1 MGYLLPIQPI
11 QSQQYANRMNMEPY
25 DFAVIGRVEK
35 VKLGDGLLN
44 GDFSSELNHSS
55 MRDERERE
63 GKEIPIVPTPT
74 TFKGF
79 VRLNPANL
87 SPVIAQVVGKGLL
100 INTYV

>member
-35 VKLGDGLLN
+35 VKLGEGLLN
-44 GDFSSELNHSS
+44 GDFSSELEQSS
-55 MRDERERE
+55 LHGERERE
-63 GKEIPIVPTPT
+63 DEEMPIVPPPT
-74 TFKGF
+74 AYKGF
-79 VRLNPANL
+79 VRPNPANL
-87 SPVIAQVVGKGLL
+87 SPVIAQVVGKGLS

>member
-11 QSQQYANRMNMEPY
+11 TSQQYANRMNMEPY

-44 GDFSSELNHSS
+44 GNFSSELKQSS
-55 MRDERERE
+55 MHDERERE
-63 GKEIPIVPTPT
+63 GKEMPIVPPPT
-74 TFKGF
+74 AFKGF
-79 VRLNPANL
+79 VRPNPANL
-87 SPVIAQVVGKGLL
+87 SPVIAQVVGKGLS